1 MVALSL
7 NAGYKIV
14 TQVTDDCFDSRL
26 DYVNI
31 ILIGGGGIMG
41 IATVLSF
48 KGNIIST
55 RSRTQTVSSTKP
67 EKKKQDRG
75 HSVRN
80 YDCVEYLGCLFQAS
94 MANARRLPCKAC
106 TRYVERCPE
115 DSSVNAF
122 TSALNGAPAS
132 YPQAPE
138 V

>member
-1 MVALSL
+1 
-7 NAGYKIV
+7 V

-55 RSRTQTVSSTKP
+55 RPQAQAVSPVKP
-67 EKKKQDRG
+67 EKKKRNRG

-80 YDCVEYLGCLFQAS
+80 YDCEEYLDCLFQAS
-94 MANARRLPCKAC
+94 MANAGRLPCKEC
-106 TRYVERCPE
+106 ERYVQRCPE
-115 DSSVNAF
+115 QKTVGVF
-122 TSALNGAPAS
+122 AS
-132 YPQAPE
+132 APE
-138 V
+138 GNLASCP

>member
-1 MVALSL
+1 
-7 NAGYKIV
+7 
-14 TQVTDDCFDSRL
+14 
-26 DYVNI
+26 
-31 ILIGGGGIMG
+31 MG